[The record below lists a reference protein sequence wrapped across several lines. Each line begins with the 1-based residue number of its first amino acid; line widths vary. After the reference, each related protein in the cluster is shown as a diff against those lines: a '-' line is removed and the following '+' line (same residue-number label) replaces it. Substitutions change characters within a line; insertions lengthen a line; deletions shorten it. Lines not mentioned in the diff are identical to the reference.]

1 MKRLRALA
9 VLAALLAGAIAA
21 AVLLGRGGGPRGR
34 IRLVQTGDDRGF
46 LEPCGCSGFQ
56 AGGYARR
63 LPLLRREGARPDAL
77 VLHAGETF
85 HHRLPPGAEE
95 YRRARHRLQAQL
107 LEAMGY
113 RALLFTFED
122 FGLCMSTP
130 GLLVGEIGPEEDV
143 QLHPPFCESV
153 ETQAGGLRI
162 RAVTKPIISPKTES
176 GLVPGWSDAG
186 SRLADRPDPDL
197 VIFVGTSIDL
207 TAIYY
212 LASSWTGPP
221 LAVLSRVLP
230 AGAGPRRGRVVAARA
245 AGDLGETVL
254 LWDLEVGGGEVIAGE
269 PQLVRLGLEHPE
281 DPATRAMLD
290 EYDHAL
296 RDGAALRAV
305 ECRPAPGGPYAGGA
319 ACARCHEA
327 EARQWRGTRHAHAEE
342 ALKPR
347 GHGDPE
353 CVRCHSTGLGFEGGF
368 VGWKETPELG
378 SVSCEACHGP
388 GAHHVADPARVRTE
402 PVAEATCR
410 RCHDWESHPAFRY
423 EESLPKV
430 RHR

>member
-1 MKRLRALA
+1 MRRLRALA
-9 VLAALLAGAIAA
+9 VLAALLAGATLA

-34 IRLVQTGDDRGF
+34 ILLVQTGDDRGF

-63 LPLLRREGARPDAL
+63 LPLLRREGARPEAL

-85 HHRLPPGAEE
+85 HHRLPPAADD
-95 YRRARHRLQAQL
+95 YRRARHAFQADL
-107 LEAMGY
+107 LRAMGY
-113 RALLFTFED
+113 DLLVLPSRDQKAIEESGVASPGKVDHEAYEKPFL
-122 FGLCMSTP
+122 G
-130 GLLVGEIGPEEDV
+130 GLLTQIEALRVAVFSETCRKETGSLVEDYDYMM
-143 QLHPPFCESV
+143 
-153 ETQAGGLRI
+153 
-162 RAVTKPIISPKTES
+162 PKQ
-176 GLVPGWSDAG
+176 P
-186 SRLADRPDPDL
+186 PDL
-197 VIFVGTSIDL
+197 VFFAGTDL
-207 TAIYY
+207 DVAGIED
-212 LASSWTGPP
+212 LAAVWTGPP

-254 LWDLEVGGGEVIAGE
+254 LWELEVAGREVIAGE
-269 PQLVRLGLEHPE
+269 PRLIRLGPEHPE

-290 EYDHAL
+290 EYDHSL

-305 ECRPAPGGPYAGGA
+305 ERRPAPGGPYAGGA

-327 EARQWRGTRHAHAEE
+327 EARQWAGTKHAHAEE

-368 VGWKETPELG
+368 VGWKETPDRG

-388 GAHHVADPARVRTE
+388 GARHVADPARVRTE
-402 PVAEATCR
+402 PVAEA
-410 RCHDWESHPAFRY
+410 
-423 EESLPKV
+423 
-430 RHR
+430 

>member
-1 MKRLRALA
+1 MRRLRALA
-9 VLAALLAGAIAA
+9 VLAALLAGATAA

-34 IRLVQTGDDRGF
+34 IHLVQTGDDRGF

-63 LPLLRREGARPDAL
+63 LPLLRREAARPDAL

-95 YRRARHRLQAQL
+95 YRRARIQLQAEL
-107 LEAMGY
+107 LRGMGY
-113 RALLFTFED
+113 EALFL
-122 FGLCMSTP
+122 
-130 GLLVGEIGPEEDV
+130 PEEDRRALGRSGAPPPAQLRSDWPEKWTSTVFEV
-143 QLHPPFCESV
+143 QV
-153 ETQAGGLRI
+153 GGLR
-162 RAVTKPIISPKTES
+162 VMT
-176 GLVPGWSDAG
+176 
-186 SRLADRPDPDL
+186 
-197 VIFVGTSIDL
+197 VGTSPKVRAYSLQGHLFWSGRPEGANADL
-207 TAIYY
+207 VV
-212 LASSWTGPP
+212 LATTSLDLAGVESLAASWTGPP

-254 LWDLEVGGGEVIAGE
+254 LWDLEVAGGEIQAGE

-281 DPATRAMLD
+281 DPATRALLD
-290 EYDHAL
+290 EYDHSL

-305 ECRPAPGGPYAGGA
+305 ERRPAPGGPYAGGA
-319 ACARCHEA
+319 SCTRCHEA
-327 EARQWRGTRHAHAEE
+327 EARQWAGTKHAHAEE
-342 ALKPR
+342 ALKAR

-353 CVRCHSTGLGFEGGF
+353 CVRCHSTGLGLEGGF
-368 VGWKETPELG
+368 TGWKETPDRG

-388 GAHHVADPARVRTE
+388 GARHVADPARVRTE
-402 PVAEATCR
+402 PVTEATCR
-410 RCHDWESHPAFRY
+410 RCHNWESHPAFRY
-423 EESLPKV
+423 DESLPKV